1 MSRYRC
7 HLCPVSRWRDGG
19 REEWTMHYLTMHQEA
34 Q

>member
-7 HLCPVSRWRDGG
+7 HLCPESRWRKGG
-19 REEWTMHYLTMHQEA
+19 RGAWTMHYLTMHQEA